1 MVLQG
6 LPAGGQII
14 LGQVRSK
21 VLRVEDVDDS
31 LTSGVDS
38 PVTVLESNGLVGLGR
53 VVKLKLQLLRSS

>member
-1 MVLQG
+1 VVLQG

-38 PVTVLESNGLVGLGR
+38 PVTVLESNRLVGLGR
-53 VVKLKLQLLRSS
+53 VVKLQLLRSS

>member
-38 PVTVLESNGLVGLGR
+38 PVTVLESNRLVGLGR
-53 VVKLKLQLLRSS
+53 VVKLQLLRSS